1 MSTRFEQKL
10 DKVLNEDLGQ
20 IDRDFDEL
28 LSAAKDHMMPEAIA
42 TMIEQAKM
50 IRERLRKEREMD
62 NWHRLKLRLLEQIQE
77 LRAVFAKDPESQAF
91 FEDWIE
97 KYISNKEAALS
108 EAEGLKDTIEDY
120 VAEVQMTYTEM
131 SIPIGTLSTAL
142 GVRDLAKGILKDI
155 SYAQKL
161 KSSAAGEGAYGGGMG
176 DVIQVA
182 DWLDANLSGSGGA
195 GAGMATWIADMNGR
209 LDGYDW
215 VETGAGKTDITG
227 FINVIQRIIQEGAQ
241 AAAHNA
247 GYSTRKG
254 FPARNAAKESER
266 MTAAVRELSS
276 LTKAIIGQVKE
287 TKKIM
292 NTARAVYERT
302 QFAMT
307 KQLHV

>member
-155 SYAQKL
+155 SYAQ
-161 KSSAAGEGAYGGGMG
+161 
-176 DVIQVA
+176 
-182 DWLDANLSGSGGA
+182 
-195 GAGMATWIADMNGR
+195 
-209 LDGYDW
+209 
-215 VETGAGKTDITG
+215 
-227 FINVIQRIIQEGAQ
+227 
-241 AAAHNA
+241 
-247 GYSTRKG
+247 
-254 FPARNAAKESER
+254 
-266 MTAAVRELSS
+266 
-276 LTKAIIGQVKE
+276 
-287 TKKIM
+287 
-292 NTARAVYERT
+292 
-302 QFAMT
+302 
-307 KQLHV
+307 

>member
-1 MSTRFEQKL
+1 MNTRFEQKL
-10 DKVLNEDLGQ
+10 NILLEDLGQ

-28 LSAAKDHMMPEAIA
+28 LSAAKDAAMPEAVA

-62 NWHRLKLRLLEQIQE
+62 NWHRLKMRLLEQIQE
-77 LRAVFAKDPESQAF
+77 LREVFAKDPESQAF

-97 KYISNKEAALS
+97 KYVSNKEAALS

-131 SIPIGTLSTAL
+131 SIPIGTLSSDSD
-142 GVRDLAKGILKDI
+142 VQDLAKGILTDI

-161 KSSAAGEGAYGGGMG
+161 KKSNTGEGVYGPNARGRTDESFAQM
-176 DVIQVA
+176 
-182 DWLDANLSGSGGA
+182 DWLDANLSDTGGA
-195 GAGMATWIADMNGR
+195 GAGMASWIADMNGR

-227 FINVIQRIIQEGAQ
+227 FINVIQRIIQEGAR
-241 AAAHNA
+241 AAAE
-247 GYSTRKG
+247 KQ
-254 FPARNAAKESER
+254 SER

-276 LTKAIIGQVKE
+276 LTKAIIGQVRE

-292 NTARAVYERT
+292 NTARVVYEKT
-302 QFAMT
+302 QFAMM

>member
-1 MSTRFEQKL
+1 MNTRFEQKL
-10 DKVLNEDLGQ
+10 NILLEDLGQ

-28 LSAAKDHMMPEAIA
+28 LSAAKDAAMPEAVA

-62 NWHRLKLRLLEQIQE
+62 NWHRLKMRLLEQIQE
-77 LRAVFAKDPESQAF
+77 LREVFAKDPESQAF

-97 KYISNKEAALS
+97 KYVSNKEAALS

-131 SIPIGTLSTAL
+131 SIPIGTLSSDSD
-142 GVRDLAKGILKDI
+142 VQDLAKGILTDI

-161 KSSAAGEGAYGGGMG
+161 KKSNTGEGVYGPNARGRTDESFAQM
-176 DVIQVA
+176 
-182 DWLDANLSGSGGA
+182 DWLDANLSDTGGA
-195 GAGMATWIADMNGR
+195 GAGMASWIADMNGR

-227 FINVIQRIIQEGAQ
+227 FINVIQRIIQEGAR
-241 AAAHNA
+241 AAAE
-247 GYSTRKG
+247 KQ
-254 FPARNAAKESER
+254 SER

-276 LTKAIIGQVKE
+276 LTKAIIGQVRE
-287 TKKIM
+287 TKKII
-292 NTARAVYERT
+292 NTARVVYEKT
-302 QFAMT
+302 QFAMM